1 MNFFSGS
8 RYFFNATRYSSCK
21 FCLKNA
27 INSICPSQDEKPSKL
42 NSNGVVVVVVD
53 GKNDDL

>member
-8 RYFFNATRYSSCK
+8 RYFFNATRDSSCK

-42 NSNGVVVVVVD
+42 NSNGVVVVVD